1 MYNGEREVF
10 SHPNTFADD
19 NQPLQVMISPE
30 DTKET
35 NAMIQE
41 CSGRDGEASQRSH
54 ASGNGDVNRNETEKN
69 VFPPSGLEI
78 SGKGELKGSDKFEKY
93 SKTPN
98 GDAEN
103 YSLPPPED
111 PDQDVEI
118 EENGKCSF
126 AFILTH
132 TEQ

>member
-1 MYNGEREVF
+1 MYNGVREVF
-10 SHPNTFADD
+10 FRSNTFADE

-30 DTKET
+30 DTKEK
-35 NAMIQE
+35 NAIIQE

-54 ASGNGDVNRNETEKN
+54 ASGNGDVNRNKTEEN
-69 VFPPSGLEI
+69 VFPTCSIEI
-78 SGKGELKGSDKFEKY
+78 SRKGELKGSDEFEKY
-93 SKTPN
+93 SQTPA

-103 YSLPPPED
+103 DLLPPAED
-111 PDQDVEI
+111 PDQDMET

-126 AFILTH
+126 AFTITH